1 LASTWK
7 KTKNLDFIFIFL
19 AASFSEVDKG
29 ISAQINFYGSCEVFC
44 QPFWNDKKLKY
55 RVSLKFPPEMIQN
68 DNCKSRVEKYLDG
81 VTIFSDMTDVN

>member
-44 QPFWNDKKLKY
+44 QPFK
-55 RVSLKFPPEMIQN
+55 MT
-68 DNCKSRVEKYLDG
+68 KSSNTG
-81 VTIFSDMTDVN
+81 